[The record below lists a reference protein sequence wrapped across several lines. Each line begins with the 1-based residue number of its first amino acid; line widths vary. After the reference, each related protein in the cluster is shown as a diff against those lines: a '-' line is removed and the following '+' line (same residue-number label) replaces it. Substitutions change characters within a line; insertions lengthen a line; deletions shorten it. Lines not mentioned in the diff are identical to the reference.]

1 MQGQEPKALA
11 GAGFDQGAGEQFFEQ
26 LLLAVTALFLKLEQ
40 AVDVFIFS
48 LAAQV
53 QVPLFQFGQ
62 HQAKMPPFLRH
73 DRCYLLY
80 QLPPL
85 RELLDQGDAGSGRLL
100 LTVGVVGQ
108 DLFQVHFRQIYPARI
123 GRKLKA
129 QFGGGH
135 TQLDFQRNYEKS
147 SREKRASL
155 NIGSRGIHPLI
166 AMDRHDSL
174 SCPPKRSGMPSFSFK
189 IGFLPITLLDVLD
202 ILIVGYLIYQIYKL
216 LKGTIAFNIFIGV
229 LTMFVLWWLVGRLGM
244 DLLFAV
250 LDQFVSVGIILI
262 IVIFQPE
269 IRRYLL
275 FLGNTTLKQRS
286 TFLGRML
293 DRNLER
299 RDDRAQQVGI
309 LQKALV
315 FLANR
320 KTGALVVLATE
331 GSLRGIIS
339 AGIPVDARL
348 TEQMLI
354 SIFQKSSPLHDGAVV
369 IADGRIQVASAIL
382 PVSENERLPTRI
394 GLRHRAAVGIT
405 EKADVS
411 TFVVSEETGKISFAR
426 NGRLIMR
433 LNEEQVGDLLRQ
445 HLK

>member
-1 MQGQEPKALA
+1 
-11 GAGFDQGAGEQFFEQ
+11 
-26 LLLAVTALFLKLEQ
+26 
-40 AVDVFIFS
+40 
-48 LAAQV
+48 
-53 QVPLFQFGQ
+53 
-62 HQAKMPPFLRH
+62 
-73 DRCYLLY
+73 
-80 QLPPL
+80 
-85 RELLDQGDAGSGRLL
+85 
-100 LTVGVVGQ
+100 
-108 DLFQVHFRQIYPARI
+108 
-123 GRKLKA
+123 
-129 QFGGGH
+129 
-135 TQLDFQRNYEKS
+135 
-147 SREKRASL
+147 
-155 NIGSRGIHPLI
+155 
-166 AMDRHDSL
+166 
-174 SCPPKRSGMPSFSFK
+174 MPSFSFQ
-189 IGFLPITLLDVLD
+189 IGFLPFTLLDVLD

-275 FLGNTTLKQRS
+275 FLGNTTLRQRS
-286 TFLGRML
+286 TFLGRIL
-293 DRNLER
+293 DRNMER
-299 RDDRAQQVGI
+299 RDDRTQQVAI

-331 GSLRGIIS
+331 GSLQGIIS

-369 IADGRIQVASAIL
+369 ISDGRIQVASAIL